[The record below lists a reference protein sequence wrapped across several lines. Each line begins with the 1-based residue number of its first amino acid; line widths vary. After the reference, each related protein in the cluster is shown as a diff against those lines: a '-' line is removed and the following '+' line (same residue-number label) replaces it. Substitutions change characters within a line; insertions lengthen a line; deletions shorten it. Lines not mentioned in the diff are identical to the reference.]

1 MPEWALEIPSA
12 PVHQEQSN
20 QLVRP
25 FTAQQLIE
33 FGKEL
38 LEQFIKRV
46 VLGLAGFFIPGMP
59 SFEQLVAW
67 ADDLREKLADVPI
80 LGDLIE
86 AITGV
91 EDGDLNDLGTFFL
104 NVRTFLA
111 SINFLDP
118 SFNLGAALT
127 QFASLIV
134 PLNIFSIPAD
144 VQDSING
151 ALGDLQDALDGSYSG
166 SGPIFLAVQALAEAW
181 LKATDPLNAANLFG
195 RIGMPQLAGGVSLS
209 DLTTA
214 TSNLLDPFTA
224 ESVPSSDGW
233 SFNSGQ
239 DAAQV
244 VADGSTKG
252 LWLKSGAIK
261 VEEGQ
266 PVNTTVK
273 VKYSG
278 ISSGAGQTIRYVLE
292 TYESEDGSGPM
303 VPVVVGSI
311 TNPTGTVSSPVTL
324 GDTSWDIPVG
334 VQSVRPLLEV
344 DELVTA
350 GTVYWV
356 NTPVFRKTLLGV
368 LSDGLPAALQ
378 KPLDDL
384 QATWDKFKGGVGGT
398 VDDIEDALN
407 DAGQAIRDALANAL
421 GHAGT
426 GHTSANLLSYFQAIP
441 QTVVSGLGDL
451 NTLTNQ
457 IRDILAG
464 LVVTPINSTVQA
476 IKDWFTGLTGKT
488 ANLTTVGL
496 FDAAKLSNI
505 TGTISQSL
513 VTGLTGSLG
522 DLQTTLNQIGDIF
535 NNAVV
540 TPINS
545 VVQSVKDWWNEW
557 FGGGSSNAIPLS
569 QKGAANGVAP
579 LDSSSLI
586 PAQYIPGG
594 VGGGGEPTDHILFTL
609 AGNQSIPSGS
619 ATALTGWQQVGSVTA
634 TFDDGTNTRFTLPKA
649 GWWDI
654 QSQVAWASSATG
666 KRQSAVVRT
675 LTSGSAIP
683 ATSGEDAADHPAWPV
698 RNKIRDTQEV
708 ASRGSLA
715 TTDKFSI
722 QVYQNSGAALNVVS
736 GYPDGTY
743 VLATYLGERKFEA
756 FSEENV
762 NRTNQPVPDGVAGCW
777 VTLGGG
783 SGGGGGGQKNT
794 PAAYGGGG
802 GGGGAKIFRTWIP
815 VSLLGP
821 TYSVTRGTYGLPG
834 VGGTTGNGGTGGNG
848 GASTFTSGSVSMS
861 AGGGAGG
868 TGGSTSATVPGG
880 AGGTASVSGT
890 TATTAAG
897 TAGGSGGSSASAGVN
912 NTAGGGAGGG
922 GGGTSS
928 GSVSPGKGGD
938 SIAAAGTAA
947 AAANQAG
954 ANPAAGGGGGN
965 SAGIAAGRNGGDG
978 CGAGGGGGGAGGT
991 SFGGDGGD
999 GGRGYTLIEWK

>member
-1 MPEWALEIPSA
+1 MTQPDGLFPDSALNFSSLAELAARPQSEWESMIRGQSSNGFEMFLSAL
-12 PVHQEQSN
+12 
-20 QLVRP
+20 
-25 FTAQQLIE
+25 
-33 FGKEL
+33 FGPL
-38 LEQFIKRV
+38 P
-46 VLGLAGFFIPGMP
+46 A
-59 SFEQLVAW
+59 
-67 ADDLREKLADVPI
+67 DLREGIEFTRALVTAIIRQI
-80 LGDLIE
+80 LNLPGQIWDS
-86 AITGV
+86 V
-91 EDGDLNDLGTFFL
+91 EDAL
-104 NVRTFLA
+104 
-111 SINFLDP
+111 
-118 SFNLGAALT
+118 AALAGWVADIPIIGDILT
-127 QFASLIV
+127 IINDTFSAIFGGIDFTGTLPTPAEVWQTVINTLML
-134 PLNIFSIPAD
+134 PLNLL
-144 VQDSING
+144 
-151 ALGDLQDALDGSYSG
+151 LGPGS
-166 SGPIFLAVQALAEAW
+166 A
-181 LKATDPLNAANLFG
+181 LNAANLFG
-195 RIGMPQLAGGVSLS
+195 RIGMPQLAGGVSLA

-233 SFNSGQ
+233 SFNATE

-252 LWLKSGAIK
+252 LWLKSGVIK

-266 PVNTTVK
+266 PVNTSVK

-311 TNPTGTVSSPVTL
+311 TNPSGTVSSPVTL

-344 DELVTA
+344 DEAVTA

-384 QATWDKFKGGVGGT
+384 QATWDKFKGAAGGT

-407 DAGQAIRDALANAL
+407 GAGQAIRDAIANAL
-421 GHAGT
+421 GHSGT
-426 GHTSANLLSYFQAIP
+426 GHTSANILTYLQNIP
-441 QTVVSGLGDL
+441 QTVV
-451 NTLTNQ
+451 
-457 IRDILAG
+457 
-464 LVVTPINSTVQA
+464 
-476 IKDWFTGLTGKT
+476 TGLT
-488 ANLTTVGL
+488 
-496 FDAAKLSNI
+496 D
-505 TGTISQSL
+505 
-513 VTGLTGSLG
+513 SLG

-535 NNAVV
+535 ANTVV
-540 TPINS
+540 TPING
-545 VVQSVKDWWNEW
+545 VVQAIKDWWNQW
-557 FGGGSSNAIPLS
+557 FGGGSTNAIPLS
-569 QKGAANGVAP
+569 QKGASNGVAT
-579 LDSSSLI
+579 LDSTGNVPLSQLGNV
-586 PAQYIPGG
+586 PAS
-594 VGGGGEPTDHILFTL
+594 GGEPNDHILFTL
-609 AGNQSIPSGS
+609 PASQSIPNGT
-619 ATALTGWQQVGSVTA
+619 ATSLTGWQQVGSVTA

-861 AGGGAGG
+861 AGGGTGG

-938 SIAAAGTAA
+938 STAAAGTAA

>member
-1 MPEWALEIPSA
+1 MTTPNGAAGVTIPDGLSALLFPTSGPGQTKAMALTGRYGLTRELVEAGLKNDYVLENPSVQIPLASIYEEFNLPA
-12 PVHQEQSN
+12 GTPLALAIMTVLAR
-20 QLVRP
+20 QL
-25 FTAQQLIE
+25 
-33 FGKEL
+33 
-38 LEQFIKRV
+38 
-46 VLGLAGFFIPGMP
+46 LGLPAKLWGSITDVLADIQPWVENIPG
-59 SFEQLVAW
+59 
-67 ADDLREKLADVPI
+67 

-86 AITGV
+86 LLTGIP
-91 EDGDLNDLGTFFL
+91 DGDENDL
-104 NVRTFLA
+104 A
-111 SINFLDP
+111 SW
-118 SFNLGAALT
+118 
-127 QFASLIV
+127 
-134 PLNIFSIPAD
+134 
-144 VQDSING
+144 VQRLLKVDS
-151 ALGDLQDALDGSYSG
+151 A
-166 SGPIFLAVQALAEAW
+166 
-181 LKATDPLNAANLFG
+181 LNAANLFG
-195 RIGMPQLAGGVSLS
+195 RIGMPQLAGGVSLA

-224 ESVPSSDGW
+224 ESVPTSDGW

-244 VADGSTKG
+244 VADGSLKG
-252 LWLKSGAIK
+252 LWLKSGVIK

-266 PVNTTVK
+266 PVNTSVK

-278 ISSGAGQTIRYVLE
+278 ISSGAGQAIRYVLE

-311 TNPTGTVSSPVTL
+311 TNPSGTVSSPVTL

-384 QATWDKFKGGVGGT
+384 QATWDKFKGAAGGT

-488 ANLTTVGL
+488 ANLTTGGL

-634 TFDDGTNTRFTLPKA
+634 TFDDRTNTRWTFPKA

-654 QSQVAWASSATG
+654 QSQVVWDTSTTG
-666 KRQSAVVRT
+666 KRQSAIVRA
-675 LTSGSAIP
+675 LSSGSVIP
-683 ATSGEDAADHPAWPV
+683 ATDAADAADCPAWPV

-708 ASRGSLA
+708 GVRSPLA
-715 TTDKFSI
+715 ATDKFSI
-722 QVYQNSGAALNVVS
+722 EAYQNSGAALSAVA

-743 VLATYLGERKFEA
+743 VLATYLGQRQADAVTVMPVA
-756 FSEENV
+756 FDA
-762 NRTNQPVPDGVAGCW
+762 RG
-777 VTLGGG
+777 GGG
-783 SGGGGGGQKNT
+783 SV
-794 PAAYGGGG
+794 AASGSATTTWSHTATGLDRFVIVFAAFKPSSVTGLNCTASYGGVGMTRVAFLTSSSNAVLAAFIMEDPPT
-802 GGGGAKIFRTWIP
+802 GAKT
-815 VSLLGP
+815 V
-821 TYSVTRGTYGLPG
+821 SVTASNSSGSVYLIADSLSYTG
-834 VGGTTGNGGTGGNG
+834 VGGYTVSNTALTS
-848 GASTFTSGSVSMS
+848 STAMSQSVSS
-861 AGGGAGG
+861 AANRMVAQAFAADGSNGLSAYSQTQRLTASYSSFVRMVAGDAAGAGTVNFTG
-868 TGGSTSATVPGG
+868 TS
-880 AGGTASVSGT
+880 
-890 TATTAAG
+890 
-897 TAGGSGGSSASAGVN
+897 SGGSS
-912 NTAGGGAGGG
+912 
-922 GGGTSS
+922 
-928 GSVSPGKGGD
+928 KYW
-938 SIAAAGTAA
+938 GTAIDL
-947 AAANQAG
+947 QQV
-954 ANPAAGGGGGN
+954 
-965 SAGIAAGRNGGDG
+965 SV
-978 CGAGGGGGGAGGT
+978 
-991 SFGGDGGD
+991 
-999 GGRGYTLIEWK
+999 